1 MRPSTHRLNAQLAE
15 FNPNTHFLRSCSA
28 DRSGATAVRL
38 PSDLPPS
45 VLYNCFILSLVRL
58 LIC

>member
-15 FNPNTHFLRSCSA
+15 FNPDTHFLR
-28 DRSGATAVRL
+28 RSIWRHRRTPPIR
-38 PSDLPPS
+38 DLPPS
-45 VLYNCFILSLVRL
+45 VLSNCFILSLVRL